1 MSENNNRNADA
12 KSTHLDILRA
22 LDEYS
27 TEIATWRIEMI
38 ERELR
43 RNPERNA
50 DFTQSLK
57 DIDRESGKLIQKLG
71 GDDFALEPLV
81 NAMMAY
87 HGELIFEVYKRA
99 ALDGGCIYHAF
110 ITGELP
116 AKEDA
121 R

>member
-1 MSENNNRNADA
+1 MSENNNRNTDA

-57 DIDRESGKLIQKLG
+57 DIDRESGKLILKLG
-71 GDDFALEPLV
+71 GDYTVLEPLIK
-81 NAMMAY
+81 AQMAY
-87 HGELIFEVYKRA
+87 QSEILFEVFHQA
-99 ALDGGCIYHAF
+99 ALDGGRVFQAF
-110 ITGELP
+110 IEHELP
-116 AKEDA
+116 RKETA
-121 R
+121 Q